1 MLCNEHFW
9 NVLIF
14 YEIIESIR
22 RHKTL
27 PHWVHSLTFGMGYW
41 AGVVDDEINYGL
53 PWNREV
59 GADMGKRR
67 GALRNLF
74 GNCISY
80 CPRGFG
86 RGD

>member
-9 NVLIF
+9 NVLTF

-41 AGVVDDEINYGL
+41 AGVVDDEISAGREFAAGHAEGL
-53 PWNREV
+53 MPARLVPCSFVCN
-59 GADMGKRR
+59 AQD
-67 GALRNLF
+67 
-74 GNCISY
+74 
-80 CPRGFG
+80 PR
-86 RGD
+86 